1 MNSLALYRVISSG
14 AAGAFHDEIST
25 MPLINIDLIEG
36 RSDEQVKILLDA
48 AHRAV
53 VEAFQV
59 PQGDRYQIVNE
70 HRPGRMIVEDTG
82 LGIPRTDKVVVIS
95 VTSRP
100 RTEESKVRFYQLL
113 AQALQEDCGI
123 EANDL
128 MVSIVTN
135 TDADWSFGHG
145 RAQFLTGE
153 L

>member
-1 MNSLALYRVISSG
+1 
-14 AAGAFHDEIST
+14 

-70 HRPGRMIVEDTG
+70 HRPGRMIVEDTE

>member
-1 MNSLALYRVISSG
+1 
-14 AAGAFHDEIST
+14 

-113 AQALQEDCGI
+113 AQALQDDCGI